1 MYKRLLAGLLA
12 VTVTMTGISFPDSVF
27 AAQDDTAV
35 VQEEEVVTESCEV
48 TESEEAEDQEETE
61 TESEDAEI
69 EETEIKENE
78 IVQSET
84 ENDTDTTETEEET
97 VEAEVSETEEQT
109 EAIKSDISVEGTDSA
124 GVLLAEELA
133 NVATQQEENNG
144 CNVFSIDVSEN
155 TATVYFETTQDATLV
170 VAVYDETGNQML
182 ACGKKEV
189 THEETLTVVDID
201 TGTMP
206 QYFLVRGY
214 LIETETLRPICTLY
228 ESSMYTQ
235 EMQEFLSKTTDD
247 FDDEKVL
254 NLDNDTTNNFA
265 VYGDDTIIIPE
276 SSQKN
281 QVVSVDDTNRVY
293 VIENA
298 DETVTSLKEGD
309 IFAHEY
315 GDGNVLIV
323 KVSSIKTDGTTVTIT
338 GADTSAEEVFDY
350 VKVDST
356 AGLSTAEVDDSNLED
371 GVTYEGLEDM
381 SEDDDIQTYALVDGN
396 ASASMGISMK
406 INLWTPGEKER
417 VKITGDVSL
426 KMTTSI
432 KVYIAT
438 NYQYFEF
445 RMDYKAKLG
454 IGISGKGRL
463 RDTKFPQI
471 VLRPLPA
478 IRVGY
483 NPSLELSADVKCE
496 FSGMIKGTVGMAV
509 SSDDTEI
516 KSFDSTPKVD
526 ADLELE
532 GTIFFGFSFEP
543 EISAE
548 IVKVKLASASLE
560 GKIGAESVSK
570 ASLVGKKDDTIHDCE
585 HCIQGEI
592 FAKGSVSIKVK
603 LLKLEFKYDMLE
615 MKVKVGD
622 WYWSVGKGH
631 AFTTCPYFKYKIT
644 VATVDDSGKVFPGSK
659 IEGDFSVITGQG
671 TLANAQFIKTGEDGK
686 AIGYLPEGDYK
697 LKISADGYKTVTKK
711 IKVKKDKAT
720 NSMRVVLRKN
730 GDDNGSGVEII
741 NPDLN
746 IIDDSSILKLN
757 FFNTG
762 VISTN
767 GNLYMWGNNTNG
779 QLGNGTNQNSSVPVN
794 ILNNVNEFACVKSD
808 SLGVISKEHFLYTWG
823 KNEYGQLGNGTM
835 ENSSIPV
842 KIIENVK
849 KANVGSDSSYAITQ
863 NGSLYTWGKNEYGQ
877 LGNGTMENSNIPV
890 KIIENVKKANVGSD
904 SSYAITQN
912 GSLYT
917 WGKNEYG
924 QLGNGTMENSN
935 IPVKIIE
942 NVKKA
947 NVGSDS
953 SYAITQNGSLYT
965 WGKNEYGQLGNGTID
980 NSYFP
985 IKVLDNVI
993 MAEVGDGYS
1002 AAITKDGSLY
1012 TWGRNEYG
1020 QLGNGTTENSNVPV
1034 KVMNNVA
1041 IVKIHDYSYVSAITK
1056 IGQLYMWGM
1065 NKDGRLGNGT
1075 ANNSSIP
1082 TKILDH
1088 VIYMKSVERR
1098 CAAITTNGQLYMW
1111 GWNLSGQI
1119 GTGSTS
1125 SSYVPIKIMDN
1136 VVSIDLGTVH
1146 SGAVTRNG
1154 DLYIWGHNY
1163 YGDIGDGTTEDRYT
1177 PTKITIPGGVAL
1189 PSDLTSTI
1197 SAQSEESSSDSVPVL
1212 TAVPDSTQPVSEFE
1226 STDQSEEFE
1235 EEAVSVFK
1243 ADATE
1248 IDTATGAQTASFKN
1262 LTPNDTYNFY
1272 VARSLTADDLLASD
1286 NILDIRQ
1293 AVAGEGGRM
1302 SVTYQPRETDDNA
1315 VIFVV
1320 GSTPKDLSG
1329 AQITI
1334 GDTTYNGTAKSVT
1347 ATVVCDGKTL
1357 VEGRDYLVTGGFEIT
1372 GAGTYTLTII
1382 GTGTY
1387 TGTASAAYTVT
1398 CQHSYTES
1406 ITKQPTCTES
1416 GIKTFTCSICGDSQT
1431 EEIPAAGHSFSADWT
1446 IDEEATC
1453 AKEGSKSHHCS
1464 VCAAVTDITAI
1475 PKTAHTYQ
1483 NKKVTK
1489 RATTSKNGTFSAVC
1503 SVCGAEQ
1510 TETIYAAKTI
1520 KLSKTSM
1527 TYNGKNQKP
1536 SVTILDAN
1544 KNKLKSGT
1552 DYKVTYPKKSKNVG
1566 RYTVTITLKGSYSG
1580 TVKKTFTI
1588 LPKNTAI
1595 SKLTASKNT
1604 VTVKWKKQTKQTAG
1618 YEIQYS
1624 TSSKFTKKTTKTVK
1638 VAKNSTTSKKIT
1650 KLKAKK
1656 KYYVRIRT
1664 YQTAKV
1670 GKKTTKIYSGWSKA
1684 KMVTTRK
1691 S

>member
-35 VQEEEVVTESCEV
+35 VQEKEIVTESSEV
-48 TESEEAEDQEETE
+48 MESEEAEDQEETE

-78 IVQSET
+78 IVQTET

-124 GVLLAEELA
+124 GVLLAEKLA

-170 VAVYDETGNQML
+170 VAVYDENGNQML

-189 THEETLTVVDID
+189 THEETLTVVDIN

-496 FSGMIKGTVGMAV
+496 FSGTIKGTVGMAV

-644 VATVDDSGKVFPGSK
+644 VATVDGSGKVLPDSRVD
-659 IEGDFSVITGQG
+659 GDFSVITGQG
-671 TLANAQFIKTGEDGK
+671 TPANAQFIKTGEDGK
-686 AIGYLPEGDYK
+686 AVGYLPEGNYK

-720 NSMRVVLRKN
+720 NSMRVVLRKS

-741 NPDLN
+741 KPGEIQEGN
-746 IIDDSSILKLN
+746 IIDLIKKQ
-757 FFNTG
+757 T
-762 VISTN
+762 
-767 GNLYMWGNNTNG
+767 
-779 QLGNGTNQNSSVPVN
+779 LG
-794 ILNNVNEFACVKSD
+794 
-808 SLGVISKEHFLYTWG
+808 LGDIHSG
-823 KNEYGQLGNGTM
+823 
-835 ENSSIPV
+835 
-842 KIIENVK
+842 
-849 KANVGSDSSYAITQ
+849 
-863 NGSLYTWGKNEYGQ
+863 
-877 LGNGTMENSNIPV
+877 
-890 KIIENVKKANVGSD
+890 
-904 SSYAITQN
+904 
-912 GSLYT
+912 
-917 WGKNEYG
+917 
-924 QLGNGTMENSN
+924 
-935 IPVKIIE
+935 
-942 NVKKA
+942 
-947 NVGSDS
+947 
-953 SYAITQNGSLYT
+953 
-965 WGKNEYGQLGNGTID
+965 
-980 NSYFP
+980 
-985 IKVLDNVI
+985 
-993 MAEVGDGYS
+993 
-1002 AAITKDGSLY
+1002 AITKDGSLY
-1012 TWGRNEYG
+1012 
-1020 QLGNGTTENSNVPV
+1020 
-1034 KVMNNVA
+1034 
-1041 IVKIHDYSYVSAITK
+1041 
-1056 IGQLYMWGM
+1056 MWG
-1065 NKDGRLGNGT
+1065 
-1075 ANNSSIP
+1075 
-1082 TKILDH
+1082 
-1088 VIYMKSVERR
+1088 E
-1098 CAAITTNGQLYMW
+1098 
-1111 GWNLSGQI
+1111 
-1119 GTGSTS
+1119 
-1125 SSYVPIKIMDN
+1125 
-1136 VVSIDLGTVH
+1136 
-1146 SGAVTRNG
+1146 
-1154 DLYIWGHNY
+1154 NY
-1163 YGDIGDGTTEDRYT
+1163 RGKLGDGTTEDRYT
-1177 PTKITIPGGVAL
+1177 PVKIMDNVASVSLKSYHSGAITKDGSLYMWGENDSGELGDGTTEDRHTPVKIMDNVVSVSLGYEHSGAITKDGSLYMWGDNYYGELGDGTTENRYTPIKVMDNVVSVSVVGSEIDNHSGAITKDGSLYMWGDNYWGELGDGTTEDRHTPVKVMDNVVSVSLGGDRSGAITKDGSLYMWGQNSFGKLGDGTTEDRYTPVRIMNNVAFVSLGQGHSGVITKDGHLYMWSENDAGQLGDGTTEERYTPTQTTIPGGVAF

-1197 SAQSEESSSDSVPVL
+1197 STQSEESSSDSVPVL
-1212 TAVPDSTQPVSEFE
+1212 TAVPDSTQQASESEPV
-1226 STDQSEEFE
+1226 DQPETLE
-1235 EEAVSVFK
+1235 EEAVSVYK

-1248 IDTATGAQTASFKN
+1248 TNTATGTQTASFKN

-1272 VARSLTADDLLASD
+1272 VARSLTADDLLASE

-1293 AVAGEGGRM
+1293 AVAGEDGRM

-1334 GDTTYNGTAKSVT
+1334 GNTTYNGTAKSVT
-1347 ATVVCDGKTL
+1347 AAVECDGKTL

-1372 GAGTYTLTII
+1372 GLGTYTLTII
-1382 GTGTY
+1382 GTGIY
-1387 TGTASAAYTVT
+1387 TGTASKTYTVT
-1398 CQHSYTES
+1398 CQHNYTES
-1406 ITKQPTCTES
+1406 ITKQPTCTEP
-1416 GIKTFTCSICGDSQT
+1416 GRKTLTCSICG
-1431 EEIPAAGHSFSADWT
+1431 
-1446 IDEEATC
+1446 
-1453 AKEGSKSHHCS
+1453 
-1464 VCAAVTDITAI
+1464 AVKDTTSI
-1475 PKTAHTYQ
+1475 PKTAHTYK

-1489 RATTSKNGTFSAVC
+1489 RATTSKNGTFTAVC

-1510 TETIYAAKTI
+1510 TEVIYAAKTI

-1527 TYNGKNQKP
+1527 TYNGKKQKP
-1536 SVTILDAN
+1536 SVTITDAAGKRL
-1544 KNKLKSGT
+1544 KNGT
-1552 DYKVTYPKKSKNVG
+1552 DYKVTYPKKTQNVG
-1566 RYTVTITLKGSYSG
+1566 KYTVTVTLKGNYTG

-1638 VAKNSTTSKKIT
+1638 AAKNSMTSKKIT

-1664 YQTAKV
+1664 YQTVKV
-1670 GKKTTKIYSGWSKA
+1670 GKKSTKIYASWSKA
-1684 KMVTTRK
+1684 KTVTTKK